1 MNKITVSSQPSSLKR
16 KLRSKGSAGEVCTPA
31 DLCFEKMNRFRPR
44 NQAVRN
50 TVLSA
55 MVAASYVVLTYF
67 SAAMGL
73 SSGVIQCRLS
83 EALCVLPYFMGW
95 CAVPG
100 LAIGCLLANLLTGSV
115 IYDILFGSLASLLG
129 ALGAYA
135 LRKFTLRRVRFLLP
149 LSTILANAAIVP
161 FVLQYAYH
169 VPDAWWFL
177 CLTVTFGEVI
187 AAGVGGVLMSFLLE
201 KYKSV
206 LFR

>member
-1 MNKITVSSQPSSLKR
+1 
-16 KLRSKGSAGEVCTPA
+16 
-31 DLCFEKMNRFRPR
+31 
-44 NQAVRN
+44 
-50 TVLSA
+50 

-115 IYDILFGSLASLLG
+115 IYDILFGSLATLLG

-135 LRKFTLRRVRFLLP
+135 LRKFALRRVRFLLP

-161 FVLQYAYH
+161 FVLQYAYGI
-169 VPDAWWFL
+169 PDAWWLL
-177 CLTVTFGEVI
+177 CLTVGIGEI
-187 AAGVGGVLMSFLLE
+187 LAAGVGGVLMSFLLE
-201 KYKSV
+201 KYRNV

>member
-1 MNKITVSSQPSSLKR
+1 
-16 KLRSKGSAGEVCTPA
+16 
-31 DLCFEKMNRFRPR
+31 
-44 NQAVRN
+44 
-50 TVLSA
+50 
-55 MVAASYVVLTYF
+55 MVAASYVVLTYL
-67 SAAMGL
+67 SAVMGL

-83 EALCVLPYFMGW
+83 EVLCVLPYFMGW

-100 LAIGCLLANLLTGSV
+100 LAVGCLLANLLTGCV
-115 IYDILFGSLASLLG
+115 IYDVIFGSLATLLG

-135 LRKFTLRRVRFLLP
+135 LRKLPLRRVRFLLP
-149 LSTILANAAIVP
+149 VATGLANAVIVP

-177 CLTVTFGEVI
+177 CLTVTVGEVI

-201 KYKSV
+201 RYKSV